1 MANTTTERRHRGG
14 IRPHGDGFRVR
25 VYAGRDPLTK
35 KDIRLTEQAG
45 TAAGAEKIRTRLL
58 HQVDE

>member
-1 MANTTTERRHRGG
+1 MANSTTERSHRGG

-25 VYAGRDPLTK
+25 VHAGRDRLTK
-35 KDIRLTEQAG
+35 KDIRLTEQAD
-45 TAAGAEKIRTRLL
+45 TAAEAGKIRTRLL